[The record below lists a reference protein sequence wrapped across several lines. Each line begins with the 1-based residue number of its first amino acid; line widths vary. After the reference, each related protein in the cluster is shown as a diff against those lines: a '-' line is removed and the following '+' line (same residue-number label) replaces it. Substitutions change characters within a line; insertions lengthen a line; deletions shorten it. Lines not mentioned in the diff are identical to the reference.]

1 MLSLSP
7 NFSPAD
13 VLRRLRALE
22 LPHLAL
28 LESLGPVTPYGRYT
42 FLSAAPTQIQDHL
55 PERPAGNGFF
65 PAYLGGLHYEAA
77 SEFGLSTHAPQA
89 GANWWGYYP
98 SGLVWDRE
106 AGTLAL
112 VGEAHLDWD
121 AVLSAEPAAVE
132 PLRLGELS
140 ADDLDYVA
148 GVEAIQELIRAGEVY
163 QVNLSRGVSADA
175 AGDPLE
181 AYLRLREL
189 NPSPF
194 MAYLETADSV
204 VVSNS
209 PERLADWNVEQDRIS
224 ARPIAG
230 TRRRGDTPAEDAALE
245 AELRSSPKE
254 QAEHTMLVD
263 LVRHDLGRVAAA
275 GTVRVPDL
283 MLVERYS
290 HVMHLVSEV
299 LAEPMK
305 GLTVHELLA
314 ATFPGGT
321 ITGAPKERVMEAIHA
336 LEPYPRRWYTGAV
349 GRICGSGA
357 DFNILIRTADFQR
370 MVTPPLADAR
380 PSPGRRGEKISPLT
394 DAGPSSE
401 NGGQRHWRVTVRA
414 GGGSVIDSDPA
425 AEAEETVHKAQ
436 ALLNVLAGWPG
447 RPAQPP
453 ALPVPGQDWRPPATP
468 TQTPLRVLLLDN
480 RDSFTHNLRHDLLA
494 LGAAVEVRSQDE
506 DAADLLALGPDAVLV
521 GPGPGTPQTS
531 GCTLALTR
539 LALERRIPLLGVC
552 LGHQALGEVLGGRVV
567 RGQPVHGRPEA
578 MQHTGAGL
586 WAGIPQRAEFGR
598 YHSLVVEGLDDAL
611 VTARSG
617 SVHGQGG
624 VVQALEVPE
633 TPAWAV
639 QFHPES
645 VLSPWGRVLL
655 GNWLALCAAASQ
667 PE

>member
-1 MLSLSP
+1 M
-7 NFSPAD
+7 
-13 VLRRLRALE
+13 RALE
-22 LPHLAL
+22 LPHPAL
-28 LESLGPVTPYGRYT
+28 LESLGSVTPYSRLT
-42 FLSAAPTQIQDHL
+42 FLSAAPTQIQDYL
-55 PERPAGNGFF
+55 PERPDGQGFF

-77 SEFGLSTHAPQA
+77 SEFGLSTHPPQA
-89 GANWWGYYP
+89 EANWWGYYP
-98 SGLVWDRE
+98 SGLVWDRQ
-106 AGTLAL
+106 AGTLTL
-112 VGEAHLDWD
+112 VGEPHLDWA
-121 AVLSAEPAAVE
+121 AVLEAEPAALE
-132 PLRLGELS
+132 PLRLGELG
-140 ADDLDYVA
+140 ADDLDYTG
-148 GVEAIQELIRAGEVY
+148 GVQAIQELIRAGEVY
-163 QVNLSRGVSADA
+163 QVNLSRGVSAEA
-175 AGDPLE
+175 TGDPLE

-209 PERLADWNVEQDRIS
+209 PERLVDWDAGHNCIS

-230 TRRRGDTPAEDAALE
+230 TRRRGDTPTEDAALE
-245 AELRSSPKE
+245 AELRASPKE
-254 QAEHTMLVD
+254 RAEHTMLVD

-275 GTVRVPDL
+275 GSVRVPDL

-299 LAEPMK
+299 VAEPVD

-336 LEPYPRRWYTGAV
+336 LEPGPRGWYTGAV

-370 MVTPPLADAR
+370 Q
-380 PSPGRRGEKISPLT
+380 GE
-394 DAGPSSE
+394 G
-401 NGGQRHWRVTVRA
+401 WRVTVRA

-436 ALLNVLAGWPG
+436 ALLNVLAGLPG
-447 RPAQPP
+447 RRAQPP
-453 ALPVPGQDWRPPATP
+453 APPVHGADWRPPAAP

-480 RDSFTHNLRHDLLA
+480 RDSFTHNLRHDLLS
-494 LGAAVEVRSQDE
+494 LGAQVEVRSQNE
-506 DAADLLALGPDAVLV
+506 DAAELLNLSADAVLV
-521 GPGPGTPQTS
+521 GPGPGTPRTS
-531 GCTLALTR
+531 GCTLELTR

-578 MQHTGAGL
+578 MRHTGAGL
-586 WAGIPQRAEFGR
+586 WAGIPQGAEFGR
-598 YHSLVVEGLDDAL
+598 YHSLVVEGLDEAL
-611 VTARSG
+611 VTARSAN
-617 SVHGQGG
+617 G
-624 VVQALEVPE
+624 VVQALEV
-633 TPAWAV
+633 TGQPAWAV

-645 VLSPWGRVLL
+645 VLSPYGRVLL
-655 GNWLALCAAASQ
+655 GNWLGMAHSATESRALKAES
-667 PE
+667 